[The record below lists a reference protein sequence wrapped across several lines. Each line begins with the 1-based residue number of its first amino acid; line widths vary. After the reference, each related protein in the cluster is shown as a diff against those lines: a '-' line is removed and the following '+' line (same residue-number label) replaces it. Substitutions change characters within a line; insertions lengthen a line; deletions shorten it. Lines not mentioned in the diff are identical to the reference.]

1 MKVIDVDRIRE
12 MRLRGVMN
20 KDIAKELGISIAT
33 VSKYASDL
41 PRVKVDLGGRLKTVV
56 AMVKSGLSVAE
67 IVEKTGLRRWT
78 VYNYIA
84 QSGLKANW
92 DRRFEGESVATCKG
106 LYMDGYSKRQISE
119 ITGLTMLTVNQYVK
133 GVKPPFQERKPNPKT
148 VKNPDQKTKQAIIKS
163 KIRTKHK
170 ERVSTI
176 DQRSM
181 LGKGVESGV
190 YTTEVKMRG
199 DRDSGRLITL
209 MYSDLSENPTVRIS
223 IRVKDDISDE
233 EAVERWAKK
242 HGKKSWR
249 LA

>member
-41 PRVKVDLGGRLKTVV
+41 PKVKVDLGGRLKTVV
-56 AMVKSGLSVAE
+56 EMVKSGLSVAE
-67 IVEKTGLRRWT
+67 IVEKTGLSRWT

-106 LYMDGYSKRQISE
+106 LYMDGYSKEQISE

-133 GVKPPFQERKPNPKT
+133 GVKPPFQARKPKP
-148 VKNPDQKTKQAIIKS
+148 VKQPVQKTKQVIVKP
-163 KIRTKHK
+163 KRTPKHK
-170 ERVSTI
+170 EKVSTI

-181 LGKGVESGV
+181 LGKGVTSGV
-190 YTTEVKMRG
+190 YELGVKLRE
-199 DRDSGRLITL
+199 DRDSGRLVHL
-209 MYSDLSENPTVRIS
+209 LYSDLSENPTVRIS
-223 IRVKDDISDE
+223 IRVRDDVSDQ
-233 EAVERWAKK
+233 EAADRWGKRFN
-242 HGKKSWR
+242 KKSWK
-249 LA
+249 LI